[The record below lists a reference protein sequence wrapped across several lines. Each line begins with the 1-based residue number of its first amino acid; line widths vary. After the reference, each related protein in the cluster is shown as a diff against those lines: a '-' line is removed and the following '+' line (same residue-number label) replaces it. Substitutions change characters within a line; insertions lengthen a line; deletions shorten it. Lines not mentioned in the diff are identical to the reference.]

1 MTVIMNYTEELKKNE
16 EIFLAFLREKYHM
29 YYNSNIFLRDV
40 QYGIKSY
47 FRKDN
52 IELPYSVY
60 EKTAVEFLAYLT
72 AAGKLIQIDKNVW
85 KVNFQPQ
92 NNVKED
98 KVVQAV
104 SKVEEEK

>member
-1 MTVIMNYTEELKKNE
+1 MNYTEELKKNE

-29 YYNSNIFLRDV
+29 YFNSNIFLRDV

-72 AAGKLIQIDKNVW
+72 ANGKLVQIGKNVW
-85 KVNFQPQ
+85 KVNFTPH
-92 NNVKED
+92 NSVTENAGVETD
-98 KVVQAV
+98 
-104 SKVEEEK
+104 SKVEKE